1 MKFNLRIQ
9 EGNRFYNDCFC
20 YYYIGTNNTELIE
33 RVQSLSPVCIYGDK
47 DFKTLRKAIRA
58 EFKKEQ
64 TPQLEMTSSLKRR
77 FSDVENKIEAL
88 IMPGES
94 IYRMFFHYNREMSK
108 PMVIVCLGV
117 RTGDIAGIEQ
127 GRVIVSGVN
136 TIIEK
141 NHFVHSERCDYYEG
155 QWNYI
160 TSKNG
165 KDFINI
171 DCTKQEK
178 PIAFRGKK

>member
-1 MKFNLRIQ
+1 MKFNLRIH
-9 EGNRFYNDCFC
+9 EGNRFYNDSLC
-20 YYYIGTNNTELIE
+20 YYFIETSKQESIE
-33 RVQSLSPVCIYGDK
+33 RVQSLSPVCIYGE
-47 DFKTLRKAIRA
+47 DFKSLRKAIRA

-64 TPQLEMTSSLKRR
+64 TPQLEMTGALKKR
-77 FSDVENKIEAL
+77 FSEVENKIYEL
-88 IMPGES
+88 MMPGES
-94 IYRMFFHYNREMSK
+94 IYRVFFHFNNQMSK
-108 PMVIVCLGV
+108 PMIVTVLGV
-117 RTGDIAGIEQ
+117 RTGDMSGIEQ

-136 TIIEK
+136 TIIEE

-165 KDFINI
+165 KEFINI

>member
-9 EGNRFYNDCFC
+9 DGNKYYNDCLC
-20 YYYIGTNNTELIE
+20 YYYIGTSKQESIE
-33 RVQSLSPVCIYGDK
+33 RVQSLSPVTIYGENFK
-47 DFKTLRKAIRA
+47 DVKKAIRA
-58 EFKKEQ
+58 EYKKEASE
-64 TPQLEMTSSLKRR
+64 QLEMTAALKVR
-77 FSDVENKIEAL
+77 FSAVEKKINEL
-88 IMPGES
+88 MMPGES
-94 IYRMFFHYNREMSK
+94 IYRVYFHYNNQMSK
-108 PMVIVCLGV
+108 PMIVTVLGV
-117 RTGDIAGIEQ
+117 RTGDMSGIEQ

-136 TIIEK
+136 TIIEE
-141 NHFVHSERCDYYEG
+141 NHFVHSERCDYYGG

>member
-9 EGNRFYNDCFC
+9 EGKRFYNDCFC
-20 YYYIGTNNTELIE
+20 YYYIGTNNTESIE
-33 RVQSLSPVCIYGDK
+33 RIQSLSPITIYGA
-47 DFKTLRKAIRA
+47 DFKTVRKAIRV

-64 TPQLEMTSSLKRR
+64 TPQLEMTGALKKR
-77 FSDVENKIEAL
+77 FSEVEKRIDEL
-88 IMPGES
+88 MMPGET
-94 IYRMFFHYNREMSK
+94 IYRVFFHINRAMSK
-108 PMVIVCLGV
+108 PMIIVCLGV
-117 RTGDIAGIEQ
+117 RTGDMSGIEQ

-136 TIIEK
+136 TIIEE

>member
-1 MKFNLRIQ
+1 MNFNLRIQ
-9 EGNRFYNDCFC
+9 DGNKYYNNCLC

-33 RVQSLSPVCIYGDK
+33 RVHSLSPITIYGA
-47 DFKTLRKAIRA
+47 DFKTVRKAIRA
-58 EFKKEQ
+58 EFTKEK
-64 TPQLEMTSSLKRR
+64 TPQLEMTGALKKR
-77 FSDVENKIEAL
+77 FSEVEKKIDEIL
-88 IMPGES
+88 MSGES
-94 IYRMFFHYNREMSK
+94 IYRVFFHFNNQMSK
-108 PMVIVCLGV
+108 PMIVTVLGV
-117 RTGDIAGIEQ
+117 RTGDMSGIEQ

-136 TIIEK
+136 TIIEE